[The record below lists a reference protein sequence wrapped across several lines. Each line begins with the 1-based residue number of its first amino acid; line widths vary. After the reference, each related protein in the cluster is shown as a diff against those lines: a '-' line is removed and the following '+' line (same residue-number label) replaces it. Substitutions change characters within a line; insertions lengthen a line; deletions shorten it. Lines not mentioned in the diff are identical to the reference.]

1 MMSQNLIIA
10 FCLML
15 IIEGMIPF
23 IAPDLWRSLLLTL
36 KDMDDNQI
44 RMLGLVLMISGTAL
58 LLIIN

>member
-1 MMSQNLIIA
+1 
-10 FCLML
+10 ML

-44 RMLGLVLMISGTAL
+44 RMLGLALMISGTAL

>member
-1 MMSQNLIIA
+1 MLQNFVIA

-23 IAPDLWRSLLLTL
+23 IAPDLWRTLLLTL

-44 RMLGLVLMISGTAL
+44 RLFGLALMISGTAL

>member
-1 MMSQNLIIA
+1 MSQNLIIA

-23 IAPDLWRSLLLTL
+23 IAPALWRSLLLTL

>member
-1 MMSQNLIIA
+1 MSQNLIIA

>member
-1 MMSQNLIIA
+1 MLQNFVIA

-23 IAPDLWRSLLLTL
+23 IAPDLWRTLLLTL

-44 RMLGLVLMISGTAL
+44 RLFGLALMVSGTAL

>member
-1 MMSQNLIIA
+1 MPQNLIIA

-23 IAPDLWRSLLLTL
+23 IAPDRWRSLLLTL

-44 RMLGLVLMISGTAL
+44 RLFGLVLMISGTAL